1 MLESIQRQIKTK
13 KQYTKT
19 YGCNEN
25 GSKKE
30 GKFILI
36 NVYDKKEEGSQIN
49 NLILHTPQ
57 GTRKKKKQAKPSHQK
72 EGNTDQSRNKIENRK
87 MIGKVKQ

>member
-57 GTRKKKKQAKPSHQK
+57 GTRKKKKNKLNPVTRRK
-72 EGNTDQSRNKIENRK
+72 EILIRAEIKQRIEK
-87 MIGKVKQ
+87 